1 MTKKVQC
8 KFIILIFN
16 VKNETIQKETVSIS
30 LWGYHFRIHNFT
42 KAQIIELRLA
52 AGIIKEVR
60 DGVKILGNG
69 ELTKKLDVKVNAF
82 SATAKEK
89 IEALGGTA
97 EVI

>member
-16 VKNETIQKETVSIS
+16 VKNETIQKEIVSIS

-52 AGIIKEVR
+52 AGIIKCA
-60 DGVKILGNG
+60 ILP
-69 ELTKKLDVKVNAF
+69 KVLIKF
-82 SATAKEK
+82 KS
-89 IEALGGTA
+89 
-97 EVI
+97 

>member
-52 AGIIKEVR
+52 AGIIKCA
-60 DGVKILGNG
+60 ILP
-69 ELTKKLDVKVNAF
+69 KVLIKF
-82 SATAKEK
+82 KSRPLLMK
-89 IEALGGTA
+89 
-97 EVI
+97 VS